1 MGWLPSF
8 AAISFCRRMF
18 IDSQMG
24 KKGDLSK
31 SSQEIDGDD
40 AALFREA
47 MQDVKPLAETGKV
60 DYAQPKPK
68 PIPRPA
74 TPSSHI
80 TEDKLSDNYF
90 LEMAEGDEWSFARP
104 GLKRHDLR
112 KLRRG
117 HWHIQDELDLH
128 GLTREIARRR
138 LVLFLDN
145 SVQQGYRCVR
155 IIHGRGLSSKDR
167 QPVLKILI
175 GNWLTQ
181 RAEVLAFCQARREHG
196 GGGAVLVLL
205 KNLVNNTG

>member
-1 MGWLPSF
+1 
-8 AAISFCRRMF
+8 
-18 IDSQMG
+18 MG
-24 KKGDLSK
+24 KEGDLSK
-31 SSQEIDGDD
+31 SSQGIDSDD

-60 DYAQPKPK
+60 DNAQPKPK
-68 PIPRPA
+68 PTPRPA

-80 TEDKLSDNYF
+80 LEDNLSDNYL

-128 GLTREIARRR
+128 GLTREIARRT
-138 LVLFLDN
+138 LALFLDN
-145 SVQQGYRCVR
+145 CVQQGHRCVR

-205 KNLVNNTG
+205 KNLVNKTD